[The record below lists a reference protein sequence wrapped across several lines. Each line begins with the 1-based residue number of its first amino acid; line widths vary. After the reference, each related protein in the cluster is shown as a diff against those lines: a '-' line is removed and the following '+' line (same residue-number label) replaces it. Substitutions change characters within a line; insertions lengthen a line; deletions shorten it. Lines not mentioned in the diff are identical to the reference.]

1 MVYTYVSALMNKN
14 QCYSCTCIVSSEL
27 WMVAGNF
34 FTKSLMLQLVSKEY
48 AADLLTNHP
57 TNLFVNEWWNQQLI
71 GCYYYVLNG
80 DLWLGLCSQL
90 LKGWTIAFGKVVGT
104 HGTPSALW
112 GSCACQARSCHWP
125 ISWEH
130 QAVWRVRN
138 MISISHWFCMV
149 MGSTKH
155 MYHLENVVVLKSWW
169 SHFGT
174 FTYRSE
180 S

>member
-1 MVYTYVSALMNKN
+1 
-14 QCYSCTCIVSSEL
+14 
-27 WMVAGNF
+27 
-34 FTKSLMLQLVSKEY
+34 MLQLVSKEY

-90 LKGWTIAFGKVVGT
+90 LKGWRIAFGKVVGT

-155 MYHLENVVVLKSWW
+155 MYHLENVVVLKSW
-169 SHFGT
+169 
-174 FTYRSE
+174 
-180 S
+180 